1 VAARGCYTRRMSG
14 PRVYVETYGCQ
25 MNMADSEM
33 VIGMLERAGYARTGD
48 PAVADVI
55 LINTCSVR
63 EHAVDRVRSRAGTL
77 AQYKSGD
84 RKVVLGITG
93 CMAEHLRAD
102 LRSRAPYVDLVVGPD
117 SYRRLVDHI
126 ESARGGKPVQDTVL
140 DIHETYEGIDPG
152 MSPSSSVAGMVPIQ
166 RGCDKFC
173 AFCIVP
179 FTRGRERATPPDEV
193 IRQVRALAKH
203 GYREVQLLGQTVNS
217 YVYEET
223 GFSDLLARVAEVEGI
238 ERIRF
243 MSPYPLGFS
252 AQVIATMAR
261 LPKVC
266 HHVHLPLQSAS
277 ESVLSRMRRG
287 YTFATYQKL
296 MDDLRRAMPDIAITT
311 DFLVGFCGETDAEYA
326 ETLAALRS
334 IRFDN
339 SYQFAYS
346 ERKGTLASRQ
356 MPDDIPAE
364 VKQQRLQAL
373 IDEQRAIT
381 AQIYA
386 DQVGTQVHV
395 LIESVSKRNPAEFLA
410 RTDTWRPVIV
420 SGAGASVGVL
430 LDVAITRAGPGTM
443 YGSPVAKESVA

>member
-1 VAARGCYTRRMSG
+1 MSG
-14 PRVYVETYGCQ
+14 PSVYIETYGCQ

-48 PAVADVI
+48 PALADVI

-152 MSPSSSVAGMVPIQ
+152 MSSASGVAGMVPIQ

-193 IRQVRALAKH
+193 IRQVRALAKN

-252 AQVIATMAR
+252 DRVIATMAK
-261 LPKVC
+261 LSKVC

-277 ESVLSRMRRG
+277 ESVLARMRRG
-287 YTFATYQKL
+287 YTFATYRKL
-296 MDDLRRAMPDIAITT
+296 MDDLRAAMPDIAITT

-339 SYQFAYS
+339 SFQFAYS

-364 VKQQRLQAL
+364 LKQQRLQAL

-381 AQIYA
+381 AKIYA
-386 DQVGTQVHV
+386 DQVGTQARV
-395 LIESVSKRNPAEFLA
+395 LIESVSKRNHAEFLA

-420 SGAGASVGVL
+420 SGAGASVGAL

-443 YGSPVAKESVA
+443 HGSPVAKEAVA